1 MNIDDQ
7 AEHAILTDSRH
18 CNRYTVG
25 LLAVLIIA
33 LIFTL
38 WGLS

>member
-7 AEHAILTDSRH
+7 AEHAILADARH

-25 LLAVLIIA
+25 LLAVLIAA